1 MPFAIIRGTVIKYG
15 TIIWHTNGKVQLV
28 CGGNHDTIYGRW
40 LIVGEPK
47 MSCLSDLIP
56 FDIKF
61 S

>member
-1 MPFAIIRGTVIKYG
+1 MTPYMGDG
-15 TIIWHTNGKVQLV
+15 
-28 CGGNHDTIYGRW
+28 